1 MGICFYAVKKEATEA
16 DDSKPFRQTWDGER
30 EAIKQRSTMFFK
42 SLIGRIVILSFLLF
56 LVAIGSVTLFHIRRE
71 HAHITSTSLRT
82 ADLMMSVIERSIS
95 SSMSTGNTRDVQTIL
110 EMVGSDPRLAGVRI
124 FHPDGR
130 VLKSSEP
137 HEIGRRVDPHG
148 LATFLR
154 GQGHDIFRGP
164 TGEEVIGVVKP
175 IYSERRCTPCHGA
188 GRRVIGVLNLD
199 LSLSEMEAQLLET
212 SQLFGLTML
221 AMVLLL
227 TGGISLIF
235 HRFVRQPLQT
245 IATRMAQVEEG
256 DLTVTL
262 EPQSDDEVGRLMV
275 SFNSM
280 VDRLRQA
287 NDELQSCHYQQMERV
302 DRLASVGEMSAGI
315 AHEIK
320 NPLAAISGAVTVLAD
335 DFTEDDPRREVIN
348 KVLEQIARLD
358 KAATDLLFFGRPGK
372 PSFDYVDTNELL
384 KKTMFF
390 ISQHPEAR
398 NIHQSKEFTRNLP
411 PVWVDGKQLQQV
423 FFNIIINAIQAMTD
437 GGTLLLQ
444 TDLVEEQGRDVVRV
458 LIGDSGAGIKPED
471 MEMIFTPF
479 FTTKTQGTGLG
490 LAICRQ
496 LMEQQGGALT
506 ISSRFG
512 EGTRVVISLPVS
524 TDAATDM
531 NEEKSA

>member
-1 MGICFYAVKKEATEA
+1 
-16 DDSKPFRQTWDGER
+16 
-30 EAIKQRSTMFFK
+30 MFFK

-56 LVAIGSVTLFHIRRE
+56 MVAIGSVSLFHIQRE
-71 HAHITSTSLRT
+71 HSHITNASLRT
-82 ADLMMSVIERSIS
+82 ADLMMSVIERAIN

-110 EMVGSDPRLAGVRI
+110 EMVGSDERLDGVRI

-137 HEIGRRVDPHG
+137 HEIGRRVNPHD
-148 LATFLR
+148 LATFLQ
-154 GQGHDIFRGP
+154 GQRHDIFRGP
-164 TGEEVIGVVKP
+164 SGHEVIGVVKP
-175 IYSERRCTPCHGA
+175 IYTEQNCVPCHGS

-199 LSLSEMEAQLLET
+199 LSLGEMEAQLLET

-221 AMVLLL
+221 VIVLLL

-235 HRFVRQPLQT
+235 QRFVRQPLQT
-245 IATRMAQVEEG
+245 MSAKMAQVEEG
-256 DLTVTL
+256 DLTVRL
-262 EPQSDDEVGRLMV
+262 EPQSNDEVSDLMI

-280 VDRLRQA
+280 VDRLSQA
-287 NDELQSCHYQQMERV
+287 NDELQDYHYQQMERA

-320 NPLAAISGAVTVLAD
+320 NPLAGIKGAITVLAD
-335 DFTEDDPRREVIN
+335 DFPEGDPRCEVVD
-348 KVLEQIARLD
+348 KVLEQISRLD

-372 PSFDYVDTNELL
+372 PTPDYVDTNDLL

-390 ISQHPEAR
+390 VSQHPEAK
-398 NIHQSKEFTRNLP
+398 NVHQTKEFTRNLP

-423 FFNIIINAIQAMTD
+423 FFNIIINAIQAMKE

-444 TDLVEEQGRDVVRV
+444 TDLIGEQGKQSVRV
-458 LIGDSGAGIKPED
+458 LIGDSGPGIKAED
-471 MEMIFTPF
+471 LEKIYTPF

-496 LMEQQGGALT
+496 LVEQQGGAIE
-506 ISSRFG
+506 ISSRVS
-512 EGTRVVISLPVS
+512 EGTRVVIDLPVS
-524 TDAATDM
+524 KEAGPDM
-531 NEEKSA
+531 NEE

>member
-1 MGICFYAVKKEATEA
+1 MV
-16 DDSKPFRQTWDGER
+16 
-30 EAIKQRSTMFFK
+30 FK
-42 SLIGRIVILSFLLF
+42 SLVGRIIILSFLLF

-71 HAHITSTSLRT
+71 HTHITTSSLRT
-82 ADLMMSVIERSIS
+82 ADLMMSVIERAIN

-110 EMVGSDPRLAGVRI
+110 EMVGSDERLDGVRI

-137 HEIGRRVDPHG
+137 NEIGRRVNPHD
-148 LATFLR
+148 LATFLQ
-154 GQGHDIFRGP
+154 GQRHDIFRSPSGQ
-164 TGEEVIGVVKP
+164 EVIGVVKP
-175 IYSERRCTPCHGA
+175 IYTEQRCVPCHGS

-199 LSLSEMEAQLLET
+199 LSLGEMEDQLLQT

-221 AMVLLL
+221 VIVLLL

-245 IATRMAQVEEG
+245 MSAKMAQVEDG
-256 DLTVTL
+256 DLSVRL
-262 EPQSDDEVGRLMV
+262 EPQSNDEVSQLMV

-280 VDRLRQA
+280 VDRLSLA
-287 NDELQSCHYQQMERV
+287 NDELQDYHYQQMERA

-320 NPLAAISGAVTVLAD
+320 NPLAGIKGAITVLAD
-335 DFTEDDPRREVIN
+335 DFPAEDPRREVVD
-348 KVLEQIARLD
+348 KVLEQISRLD

-372 PSFDYVDTNELL
+372 PTLDYVDTNDLL

-390 ISQHPEAR
+390 VSQHPEAK
-398 NIHQSKEFTRNLP
+398 NVHQTKEFTRNLP

-423 FFNIIINAIQAMTD
+423 FFNIIINAIQAMKE

-444 TDLVEEQGRDVVRV
+444 TDLVGEQGKPSVRV
-458 LIGDSGAGIKPED
+458 LIGDSGPGIKPED
-471 MEMIFTPF
+471 LERIFTPF

-496 LMEQQGGALT
+496 LIEQQGGT
-506 ISSRFG
+506 IEISSRLG
-512 EGTRVVISLPVS
+512 EGTKVVIDLPVS
-524 TDAATDM
+524 KEAVPDT
-531 NEEKSA
+531 NEE

>member
-1 MGICFYAVKKEATEA
+1 
-16 DDSKPFRQTWDGER
+16 
-30 EAIKQRSTMFFK
+30 MFFK

-71 HAHITSTSLRT
+71 HTHIVNASLRT
-82 ADLMMSVIERSIS
+82 ADLMMSVIERAIN

-110 EMVGSDPRLAGVRI
+110 EMVGSDQRLAGVRI

-137 HEIGRRVDPHG
+137 NEIGRRVDPHG
-148 LATFLR
+148 LATFLQ
-154 GQGHDIFRGP
+154 GQRHDVFRGP
-164 TGEEVIGVVKP
+164 TGDEVMGVVKP

-199 LSLSEMEAQLLET
+199 PSLADMENQLLET

-221 AMVLLL
+221 AIVLLL

-245 IATRMAQVEEG
+245 ISSRMAQVEEG
-256 DLTVTL
+256 DLTVKL
-262 EPQSDDEVGRLMV
+262 DPQRDDEVGSLMV

-280 VDRLRQA
+280 VDRLRLA
-287 NDELQSCHYQQMERV
+287 NEELQSCHYQQMERV

-335 DFTEDDPRREVIN
+335 DFDENDPRREVVSQ
-348 KVLEQIARLD
+348 VLEQIARLD

-390 ISQHPEAR
+390 VSQHPEAR
-398 NIHQSKEFTRNLP
+398 NVHQSKEFTRNLP
-411 PVWVDGKQLQQV
+411 PVWVDEKQLQQV
-423 FFNIIINAIQAMTD
+423 FFNIIINAIQAMKD

-444 TDLVEEQGRDVVRV
+444 TDLVEEQGKAIVKV
-458 LIGDSGAGIKPED
+458 LIGDSGPGIKPED
-471 MEMIFTPF
+471 LEEVFTPF

-490 LAICRQ
+490 LAICQQ

-506 ISSRFG
+506 ISSRLG
-512 EGTRVVISLPVS
+512 EGTRVVINLPVS
-524 TDAATDM
+524 TDAVMDI
-531 NEEKSA
+531 NEG

>member
-1 MGICFYAVKKEATEA
+1 
-16 DDSKPFRQTWDGER
+16 
-30 EAIKQRSTMFFK
+30 MFFK

-56 LVAIGSVTLFHIRRE
+56 FVAIGCVTLFHIRRE
-71 HAHITSTSLRT
+71 HTHVTRTSLRT

-95 SSMSTGNTRDVQTIL
+95 SSMSTGNTSDVQTIL

-124 FHPDGR
+124 FHPNGL

-137 HEIGRRVDPHG
+137 YEIGRRVDPHS

-164 TGEEVIGVVKP
+164 KGNEVMGVVKP
-175 IYSERRCTPCHGA
+175 IYSEPRCTPCHGA
-188 GRRVIGVLNLD
+188 GRRVLGVLNLD
-199 LSLSEMEAQLLET
+199 LSLAEMEAQLLQT

-221 AMVLLL
+221 VIVLLL

-245 IATRMAQVEEG
+245 IAVRMAEVEEG
-256 DLTVTL
+256 DLSVRL
-262 EPQSDDEVGRLMV
+262 EPQVDDEVGRLMI

-280 VDRLRQA
+280 VERLRTA
-287 NDELQSCHYQQMERV
+287 NDEIQACHYQQMERA

-335 DFTEDDPRREVIN
+335 DFSENDPRREVIS
-348 KVLEQIARLD
+348 KVLEQITRLD

-372 PSFDYVDTNELL
+372 PSFDYVDTNALL
-384 KKTMFF
+384 NKTMFF
-390 ISQHPEAR
+390 VSQHPEAK
-398 NIHQSKEFTRNLP
+398 NVHQNKEFTRNLP
-411 PVWVDGKQLQQV
+411 PVWVDEKQLQQV
-423 FFNIIINAIQAMTD
+423 FFNIIINAIQAMKD

-444 TDLVEEQGRDVVRV
+444 TDLIVEKDEIIVRV
-458 LIGDSGAGIKPED
+458 LVGDSGPGIKPENL
-471 MEMIFTPF
+471 ERIFTPF

-496 LMEQQGGALT
+496 LMEQQGGTLEVK
-506 ISSRFG
+506 SRFG
-512 EGTRVVISLPVS
+512 EGTRVIINLPVNAES
-524 TDAATDM
+524 APEM
-531 NEEKSA
+531 NEAHRA

>member
-1 MGICFYAVKKEATEA
+1 
-16 DDSKPFRQTWDGER
+16 
-30 EAIKQRSTMFFK
+30 MFFK

-56 LVAIGSVTLFHIRRE
+56 MVAIGSVTLFHIRRE
-71 HAHITSTSLRT
+71 HTHVTDASLRT
-82 ADLMMSVIERSIS
+82 ADLMMSVIERAIN

-110 EMVGSDPRLAGVRI
+110 EMVGSDQRLAGVRI

-137 HEIGRRVDPHG
+137 HEIGRRVNPHD
-148 LATFLR
+148 LATFLQ
-154 GQGHDIFRGP
+154 GQRHDVFRDPG
-164 TGEEVIGVVKP
+164 GNEVMGVVKP
-175 IYSERRCTPCHGA
+175 IYTEQRCTPCHGA

-199 LSLSEMEAQLLET
+199 LSLAEMEAQLLET

-221 AMVLLL
+221 TIVLLL

-245 IATRMAQVEEG
+245 MSTRMAQVEEG
-256 DLTVTL
+256 DLSVRL
-262 EPQSDDEVGRLMV
+262 EPQSNDEVSSLMV

-280 VDRLRQA
+280 VDRLSLA
-287 NDELQSCHYQQMERV
+287 NDELQQFHYQQMERA

-320 NPLAAISGAVTVLAD
+320 NPLAGIKGAITVLAD
-335 DFTEDDPRREVIN
+335 DFAEEDPRREVVD
-348 KVLEQIARLD
+348 KVLEQISRLD

-372 PSFDYVDTNELL
+372 PSLDFVDTNDLL

-390 ISQHPEAR
+390 ISQHPEAK
-398 NIHQSKEFTRNLP
+398 NVHQTKEFTRNLP

-423 FFNIIINAIQAMTD
+423 FFNIILNAIQAMKE

-444 TDLVEEQGRDVVRV
+444 TDLVGEQGEQTVRV
-458 LIGDSGAGIKPED
+458 MIGDSGPGIKPED
-471 MEMIFTPF
+471 LERIYTPF

-496 LMEQQGGALT
+496 LIEQQGGT
-506 ISSRFG
+506 IEIRSRLG
-512 EGTRVVISLPVS
+512 EGTRAVIDLPVS
-524 TDAATDM
+524 KEAVPVL
-531 NEEKSA
+531 NEE